1 MIKKSSKYGII
12 FLQVLLALLTIAAIV
27 YSIKL
32 IKEQQALNKAQAANY
47 AAFGI
52 EMPLDYSIYG
62 IDVSS
67 HQDIIYWPSVK
78 NMKVNNISI
87 NFAFIKATE
96 GANDADKLFNKNWE
110 STKQLGITH
119 GAYHFFL
126 ATKNGATQAYNFIRI
141 VNLQKGDL
149 PPVVDIE
156 QLYGVAPNVM
166 QQRLQ
171 QCLDSL
177 ENHYHAKPI
186 IYTYIDF
193 YEHYLSG
200 KFDDYPLWIA
210 NYLESDKPRIKRN
223 WLFWQHSEQAHVNGI
238 TTFVDCNVFKGDSLG
253 FKKILLKNNPTA
265 FAKIY

>member
-1 MIKKSSKYGII
+1 MAKKSSKSGII
-12 FLQVLLALLTIAAIV
+12 FLQVLLALLAISVIV

-32 IKEQQALNKAQAANY
+32 IKERQALAKAQAANY

-52 EMPLDYSIYG
+52 EMPLNYSLHG

-67 HQDIIYWPSVK
+67 HQSIIYWPSVK
-78 NMKVNNISI
+78 AMKVNNISI

-96 GANDADKLFNKNWE
+96 GTNDADKLFAKNWKI
-110 STKQLGITH
+110 TKQLGIIH

-126 ATKNGATQAYNFIRI
+126 ATKNGAIQAHNFIKI
-141 VNLQKGDL
+141 TNLQKGDL
-149 PPVVDIE
+149 PPVVDVE

-177 ENHYHAKPI
+177 ESQYHIKPI

-193 YEHYLSG
+193 YTHFLGE
-200 KFDDYPLWIA
+200 KFDNYPLWIA
-210 NYLESDKPRIKRN
+210 HYLESDKPRIKRN
-223 WLFWQHSEQAHVNGI
+223 WLFWQHSEHGHVNGI
-238 TTFVDCNVFKGDSLG
+238 ITSVDCNVFKGDSLE
-253 FKKILLKNNPTA
+253 FKSILLK
-265 FAKIY
+265 K